1 MTKPKKTP
9 APKKA
14 MREQVPLFTHISA
27 VHVGDGY
34 AHVFALDVHG
44 RVWKYADLSGNGW
57 QKLTLDVEK

>member
-1 MTKPKKTP
+1 
-9 APKKA
+9 